1 MPLPA
6 GYRYFT
12 AIPAELVPRLKA
24 YKGWKG
30 WAAVE
35 LTEGTV
41 TGCKRL
47 AGRHYES
54 CRLAPEIRLK
64 LNQWGDGRYIRAV
77 DEEAQ
82 ALITQ
87 FYPDAEIVRGVKHRF
102 VRPYRAVFR
111 LKIEQ

>member
-12 AIPAELVPRLKA
+12 TIPTSQHPNMRA
-24 YKGWKG
+24 YRG
-30 WAAVE
+30 WAGWVSVE
-35 LTEGTV
+35 LTERRV
-41 TGCKRL
+41 TGAKRL
-47 AGRHYES
+47 AGRAFES
-54 CRLAPEIRLK
+54 CRIAPEIRLK

-87 FYPDAEIVRGVKHRF
+87 FYPDAEIVLGVKHRF
-102 VRPYRAVFR
+102 VRPMRAVFR